1 MAASQLPTPSGEQK
15 WTFPVHLRVLSRMS
29 SKSPDPDPEAS
40 PQHHF
45 PTTTTTTTPA
55 PRREAEQD
63 ITEVG
68 PAPPASSFTRASSA
82 ARVCK
87 PTHGNPTCARSESH
101 EAAHNSAMAP
111 PTMTAREAKATPII
125 FHTQPHACFFP
136 NHTAAGCTTSSTTRV
151 LSQWE
156 GLIAAMCQF
165 LCRSSRVPNLD
176 SIVRLRGVSGK
187 TAILKADTGQP
198 RS

>member
-1 MAASQLPTPSGEQK
+1 ML
-15 WTFPVHLRVLSRMS
+15 
-29 SKSPDPDPEAS
+29 EAS
-40 PQHHF
+40 PQHCF

-68 PAPPASSFTRASSA
+68 PAPSASSFTRASSA

-87 PTHGNPTCARSESH
+87 PTHGNQACTRSESH
-101 EAAHNSAMAP
+101 EAAHNSAMAS
-111 PTMTAREAKATPII
+111 PTMTAREAKATPIV

-136 NHTAAGCTTSSTTRV
+136 NHTAAGCTTSSTRRV
-151 LSQWE
+151 LSQWG
-156 GLIAAMCQF
+156 GLIAAVCQF

-176 SIVRLRGVSGK
+176 FIVRLRGVSGK